1 MAKAIFS
8 VHVEVM
14 LEEKFQEEKTV
25 SMVNVLTCVAHHVEK
40 RMPAMYRG
48 FEYGKR
54 SHLRHLRA
62 EP

>member
-14 LEEKFQEEKTV
+14 LEGKFQEEKTV

-40 RMPAMYRG
+40 RMPAM
-48 FEYGKR
+48 
-54 SHLRHLRA
+54 
-62 EP
+62 